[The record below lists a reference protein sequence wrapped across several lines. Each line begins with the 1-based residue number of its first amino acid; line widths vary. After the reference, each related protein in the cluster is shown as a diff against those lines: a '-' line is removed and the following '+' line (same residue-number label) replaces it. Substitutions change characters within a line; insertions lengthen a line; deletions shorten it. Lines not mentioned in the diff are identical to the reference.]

1 MLSINE
7 NLFSKQMVKTFFDL
21 RIKVKYNI
29 LRLKN
34 LEYYIGKEKAKRY
47 LLELEEFEKD
57 IKEYMQ
63 IYNERFQR
71 TAVKNNLK
79 ESEEKNEELI
89 KKYKKESQ
97 EIKNFENK
105 NNFPTGTYSLEI
117 NLFVEDFVEDIL
129 KLENIKKIKKKVL
142 LIHYKKFT

>member
-1 MLSINE
+1 MLSVNE
-7 NLFSKQMVKTFFDL
+7 NIFSKEIVKTFFDL
-21 RIKVKYNI
+21 KIKVKYAI

-34 LEYYIGKEKAKRY
+34 LEYYIGKEKSTRY
-47 LLELEEFEKD
+47 LLELEEFNKD
-57 IKEYMQ
+57 IEDYME

-105 NNFPTGTYSLEI
+105 NNFPAGTYSLEI
-117 NLFVEDFVEDIL
+117 NLFVEEFVEDIL
-129 KLENIKKIKKKVL
+129 KLEKLKEDQEKIIIQK
-142 LIHYKKFT
+142 I

>member
-1 MLSINE
+1 
-7 NLFSKQMVKTFFDL
+7 MVKTFFDL
-21 RIKVKYNI
+21 KIKVKYAI

-47 LLELEEFEKD
+47 LSELREFEKD
-57 IKEYMQ
+57 VEEYIE

-89 KKYKKESQ
+89 KKYNKESQ
-97 EIKNFENK
+97 EIKNFKK
-105 NNFPTGTYSLEI
+105 NNDFPIGTYSLEI
-117 NLFVEDFVEDIL
+117 NLFVEEFVEDIL
-129 KLENIKKIKKKVL
+129 KLEKLKEDQEKI
-142 LIHYKKFT
+142 IINTII

>member
-1 MLSINE
+1 MLQINE
-7 NLFSKQMVKTFFDL
+7 KLFFKEVVKTFFDL

-47 LLELEEFEKD
+47 LSELEEFEKD
-57 IKEYMQ
+57 VKEYIE

-71 TAVKNNLK
+71 TAVKDNLK

-97 EIKNFENK
+97 EIKNFEK
-105 NNFPTGTYSLEI
+105 NNDFPIGTYSLEI
-117 NLFVEDFVEDIL
+117 NLFVEDFVEDIF
-129 KLENIKKIKKKVL
+129 KLEDIKRNQEKIIINTV
-142 LIHYKKFT
+142 